1 MKVSGVFYY
10 ISIIIKLMKKILF
23 LILFLNASATYADN
37 CNLDPLKG
45 SKNYIVGYGSLMEK
59 ESRTRTNP
67 TAYIAKPIMIKGFQR
82 TWSHNGG
89 NYKIT
94 FLTII
99 KEKNST
105 VNAVYYPISIKG
117 LKKLDKRESSYC
129 RIKVLPQDLNFYN
142 KKIKIN
148 NSNFWVYAANPKR
161 LKIPSQNH
169 PITQSYVDIFMN
181 GCIQIQ
187 TKYKIKNF
195 ANQCIETTK
204 EWSPYWVN
212 DRIHARRPFKVPNA
226 YKIDQLLSKYF
237 THYYEHKFE

>member
-1 MKVSGVFYY
+1 
-10 ISIIIKLMKKILF
+10 MKKIF
-23 LILFLNASATYADN
+23 FFIFFLNASFAYADN
-37 CNLDPLKG
+37 CNLDPLQG
-45 SKNYIVGYGSLMEK
+45 SKNYIIGYGSLMEK

-67 TAYIAKPIMIKGFQR
+67 TAYIAKPILIKGFER
-82 TWSHNGG
+82 TWGHNGG

-94 FLTII
+94 FLTIVN
-99 KEKNST
+99 KKNSK

-129 RIKVLPQDLNFYN
+129 RIKVPPKDLNFYG
-142 KKIKIN
+142 KKVKIDN
-148 NSNFWVYAANPKR
+148 TNFWVYAANPKR
-161 LKIPSQNH
+161 LKSPNQNH
-169 PITQSYVDIFMN
+169 PIVQSYVDIFMN

-187 TKYKIKNF
+187 IKYKIKNF

-237 THYYEHKFE
+237 THYYEHRFE